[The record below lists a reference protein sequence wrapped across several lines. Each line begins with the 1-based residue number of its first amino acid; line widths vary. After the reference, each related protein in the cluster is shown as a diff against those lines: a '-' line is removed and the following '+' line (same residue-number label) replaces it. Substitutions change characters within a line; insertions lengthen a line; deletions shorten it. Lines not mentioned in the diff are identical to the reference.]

1 MLIGGFMKQSFI
13 DFPQTLSSIIFTNGC
28 NLNCWYCHNRQLIN
42 GNSQEN
48 YSIEKIYEFL
58 ESRKNFIEGVVIS
71 GGEPTIQPDLESVI
85 DKIKSLNLKVKLDTN
100 GTNPKV
106 LKHLMTTNKID
117 YVAMDVKNSLKN
129 YDKIICLNIDQDKIK
144 NLIDN
149 IKESVETLL
158 NQDVIDY
165 EFRTTFSPDISL
177 EDIEEI
183 GTGGSSTLV
192 VASVADLTGE
202 DMPDNLVVGQTA
214 FVTGESKS
222 YILTALGDAPP
233 SSYVWTEMTSSDT
246 VWSGTENSVI
256 FYALTQSA
264 YDGISPKN
272 ADTLYFVT
280 DSGKIFKG
288 DTALTD
294 SVIVTGTIPEVAS
307 AIKNKLYINPTTLES
322 KITTDGVSWI
332 NMSPGY
338 LTDGANWAEADG
350 NKLATIALI
359 KEGINS
365 SITTLLGAGAADVVI
380 TSTAAGGIQRT
391 TKTLGGAT
399 LQGEPT
405 ENVLATE
412 VAVKT
417 AIDNAISWTDIPSV

>member
-1 MLIGGFMKQSFI
+1 MIFIINKKILGENKMLIGGFMKQSFI

-48 YSIEKIYEFL
+48 YSIDKIYEFL

-117 YVAMDVKNSLKN
+117 YVAMDIKNSLKN

-183 GTGGSSTLV
+183 GKLISGAKRFYLQKYNPVS
-192 VASVADLTGE
+192 
-202 DMPDNLVVGQTA
+202 NQ
-214 FVTGESKS
+214 
-222 YILTALGDAPP
+222 ILTIPH
-233 SSYVWTEMTSSDT
+233 T
-246 VWSGTENSVI
+246 
-256 FYALTQSA
+256 
-264 YDGISPKN
+264 
-272 ADTLYFVT
+272 
-280 DSGKIFKG
+280 
-288 DTALTD
+288 LTD
-294 SVIVTGTIPEVAS
+294 FEN
-307 AIKNKLYINPTTLES
+307 AIKIMKNYVP
-322 KITTDGVSWI
+322 
-332 NMSPGY
+332 
-338 LTDGANWAEADG
+338 
-350 NKLATIALI
+350 
-359 KEGINS
+359 NS
-365 SITTLLGAGAADVVI
+365 NIRGF
-380 TSTAAGGIQRT
+380 
-391 TKTLGGAT
+391 
-399 LQGEPT
+399 
-405 ENVLATE
+405 
-412 VAVKT
+412 
-417 AIDNAISWTDIPSV
+417 